1 MREAYPSPRESKFVK
16 LRGRSLSSGFFHL
29 PFLDLRICSDDLNS
43 LNCLNNWNV
52 LSPMI
57 WNFGDASVKHQKIKF
72 KPVEEN
78 MRLKDQVAIVTGAG
92 RNIGE
97 DVARLFVQE
106 GAKVA
111 VVDLDPG
118 RGSQVANDIN
128 SKNPGKAISVVCNV
142 ASPTSVDSMVQTVVK
157 QFGGV
162 DILVNNAAWTD
173 HKTIFDISEEEWDR
187 TMNVC
192 LRSVWYCTRAAA
204 KAMIDQKRKGR
215 IINIAST
222 SGHWGRKEATA
233 YTTAKAGVL
242 NLTRS
247 IAVQLAPEGIRVN
260 SVSPNRIGSPVGQQD
275 VPENR
280 FVKNLAGRR
289 GVPMDIAKAVLFL
302 VSDESDFIYAIDLP
316 VDGGALAIRD

>member
-1 MREAYPSPRESKFVK
+1 
-16 LRGRSLSSGFFHL
+16 
-29 PFLDLRICSDDLNS
+29 
-43 LNCLNNWNV
+43 
-52 LSPMI
+52 
-57 WNFGDASVKHQKIKF
+57 
-72 KPVEEN
+72 

-97 DVARLFVQE
+97 DISKLFVEE

-111 VVDLDPG
+111 VIDLDAS
-118 RGSQVANDIN
+118 RGSH
-128 SKNPGKAISVVCNV
+128 V
-142 ASPTSVDSMVQTVVK
+142 ASEINGKHSGRAMSTVCDVASASSVDAMVQSVVK
-157 QFGGV
+157 QFGGI

-173 HKTIFDISEEEWDR
+173 HKTIFDITEEEWDR

-204 KAMIDQKRKGR
+204 KVMIDQKRKGK

-260 SVSPNRIGSPVGQQD
+260 SISPNRIGSPVGQQD
-275 VPENR
+275 IPENR

-289 GVPMDIAKAVLFL
+289 GVPMDIAKAAVFL
-302 VSDESDFIYAIDLP
+302 ASDESEFIYAVDLP

>member
-1 MREAYPSPRESKFVK
+1 
-16 LRGRSLSSGFFHL
+16 
-29 PFLDLRICSDDLNS
+29 
-43 LNCLNNWNV
+43 
-52 LSPMI
+52 
-57 WNFGDASVKHQKIKF
+57 
-72 KPVEEN
+72 
-78 MRLKDQVAIVTGAG
+78 MRLQNQIAVVTGAG

-97 DVARLFVQE
+97 DVAKLMVQE

-111 VVDLDPG
+111 VVDLDQERG
-118 RGSQVANDIN
+118 RRVAVEINAAKAGS
-128 SKNPGKAISVVCNV
+128 AISVVCDV
-142 ASPTSVDSMVQTVVK
+142 ASAASVEKMVQTVVK
-157 QFGGV
+157 EFGGI

-173 HKTIFDISEEEWDR
+173 HKTLFDITEEEWDR
-187 TMNVC
+187 VMNVC
-192 LRSVWYCTRAAA
+192 LRSVWYCTRHVARV
-204 KAMIDQKRKGR
+204 MIDQKRNGK

-260 SVSPNRIGSPVGQQD
+260 SVSPNRIGSPVGQEE

-302 VSDESDFIYAIDLP
+302 ASDESDFIYAIDLP

>member
-1 MREAYPSPRESKFVK
+1 
-16 LRGRSLSSGFFHL
+16 
-29 PFLDLRICSDDLNS
+29 
-43 LNCLNNWNV
+43 
-52 LSPMI
+52 
-57 WNFGDASVKHQKIKF
+57 
-72 KPVEEN
+72 
-78 MRLKDQVAIVTGAG
+78 MRLKDQVAVVTGAG

-97 DVARLFVQE
+97 DISKLFVEE

-111 VVDLDPG
+111 VVDLDPS
-118 RGSQVANDIN
+118 RGSHVASEIN
-128 SKNPGKAISVVCNV
+128 AKHSGKAVSIVCDV
-142 ASPTSVDSMVQTVVK
+142 ASASSVDAMVQSVMK
-157 QFGGV
+157 QFGGI

-173 HKTIFDISEEEWDR
+173 HKTIFDITEEEWDR

-204 KAMIDQKRKGR
+204 KVMIEQKRKGK

-260 SVSPNRIGSPVGQQD
+260 SISPNRIGSPVGQQD
-275 VPENR
+275 IPENR
-280 FVKNLAGRR
+280 LVKNLAGRR
-289 GVPMDIAKAVLFL
+289 GLPLDIAKAAVFL
-302 VSDESDFIYAIDLP
+302 ASDESEFIYAVDLP

>member
-1 MREAYPSPRESKFVK
+1 
-16 LRGRSLSSGFFHL
+16 
-29 PFLDLRICSDDLNS
+29 
-43 LNCLNNWNV
+43 
-52 LSPMI
+52 
-57 WNFGDASVKHQKIKF
+57 
-72 KPVEEN
+72 
-78 MRLKDQVAIVTGAG
+78 MRLQNQIAVVTGAG

-97 DVARLFVQE
+97 DVSKLFVRE

-111 VVDLDPG
+111 VVDLDHG
-118 RGSQVANDIN
+118 RGSRVASEIN
-128 SKNPGKAISVVCNV
+128 ATQPGSAISVVCDV
-142 ASPTSVDSMVQTVVK
+142 ASPASVEKMVQTVVRE
-157 QFGGV
+157 FGGI
-162 DILVNNAAWTD
+162 DILINNAAWTD
-173 HKTIFDISEEEWDR
+173 HKTLFDITEEEWDR
-187 TMNVC
+187 VMNVC
-192 LRSVWYCTRAAA
+192 LRSVWYCTRHVA
-204 KAMIDQKRKGR
+204 KVMIEQKRKGK

-260 SVSPNRIGSPVGQQD
+260 SVSPNRIGSPVGQEE

-289 GVPMDIAKAVLFL
+289 GVPMDIAKAVVFL
-302 VSDESDFIYAIDLP
+302 ASDESDFIYAIDLP

>member
-1 MREAYPSPRESKFVK
+1 
-16 LRGRSLSSGFFHL
+16 
-29 PFLDLRICSDDLNS
+29 
-43 LNCLNNWNV
+43 
-52 LSPMI
+52 
-57 WNFGDASVKHQKIKF
+57 
-72 KPVEEN
+72 
-78 MRLKDQVAIVTGAG
+78 MRLQNQIAVVTGAG

-97 DVARLFVQE
+97 DVCKLFVQE

-111 VVDLDPG
+111 VVDLDQG
-118 RGSQVANDIN
+118 RGNRVASEIN
-128 SKNPGKAISVVCNV
+128 ATKPGSAISVVCDV
-142 ASPTSVDSMVQTVVK
+142 ASAVSVDQMIQTVVK
-157 QFGGV
+157 QFGAI

-173 HKTIFDISEEEWDR
+173 HKTLFDITEEEWDR
-187 TMNVC
+187 VMNVC
-192 LRSVWYCTRAAA
+192 LRSVWYCTRSAA
-204 KAMIDQKRKGR
+204 KVMIDQKRKGK

-242 NLTRS
+242 NFTRS

-260 SVSPNRIGSPVGQQD
+260 SVSPNRIGSPVGQEE

-289 GVPMDIAKAVLFL
+289 GVPMDIAKAVVFL
-302 VSDESDFIYAIDLP
+302 ASDESDFIYAIDLP

>member
-1 MREAYPSPRESKFVK
+1 
-16 LRGRSLSSGFFHL
+16 
-29 PFLDLRICSDDLNS
+29 
-43 LNCLNNWNV
+43 
-52 LSPMI
+52 
-57 WNFGDASVKHQKIKF
+57 
-72 KPVEEN
+72 
-78 MRLKDQVAIVTGAG
+78 
-92 RNIGE
+92 
-97 DVARLFVQE
+97 
-106 GAKVA
+106 
-111 VVDLDPG
+111 
-118 RGSQVANDIN
+118 
-128 SKNPGKAISVVCNV
+128 
-142 ASPTSVDSMVQTVVK
+142 MVQAVVK

-173 HKTIFDISEEEWDR
+173 HKTLFDITEEEWDR
-187 TMNVC
+187 AMNVC

-204 KAMIDQKRKGR
+204 KAMIDQKRQGK

-260 SVSPNRIGSPVGQQD
+260 SISPNRIGSPVGQQD

-289 GVPMDIAKAVLFL
+289 GVADGYRQSGG
-302 VSDESDFIYAIDLP
+302 VSCLRRVGLYLRRSICRWTAARWRF
-316 VDGGALAIRD
+316 AIRAGVSY

>member
-1 MREAYPSPRESKFVK
+1 MQREA
-16 LRGRSLSSGFFHL
+16 
-29 PFLDLRICSDDLNS
+29 ICLED
-43 LNCLNNWNV
+43 
-52 LSPMI
+52 
-57 WNFGDASVKHQKIKF
+57 F
-72 KPVEEN
+72 
-78 MRLKDQVAIVTGAG
+78 MRLKDQVAVVTGAG

-97 DVARLFVQE
+97 DISKLFVEE

-118 RGSQVANDIN
+118 RGKQVASEIN
-128 SKNPGKAISVVCNV
+128 GKHSGKALSIVCDVASASSVDAMVQSVV
-142 ASPTSVDSMVQTVVK
+142 K
-157 QFGGV
+157 EFGGI

-173 HKTIFDISEEEWDR
+173 HKTIFDITEEEWDR

-204 KAMIDQKRKGR
+204 KVMIQQKRKGK

-260 SVSPNRIGSPVGQQD
+260 SISPNRIGSPVGQQD
-275 VPENR
+275 IPENR

-289 GVPMDIAKAVLFL
+289 GVPMDIAKAAVFL
-302 VSDESDFIYAIDLP
+302 ASDESEFIYAVDLP

>member
-1 MREAYPSPRESKFVK
+1 
-16 LRGRSLSSGFFHL
+16 
-29 PFLDLRICSDDLNS
+29 
-43 LNCLNNWNV
+43 
-52 LSPMI
+52 
-57 WNFGDASVKHQKIKF
+57 
-72 KPVEEN
+72 
-78 MRLKDQVAIVTGAG
+78 MRLKDQVAVVTGAG

-97 DVARLFVQE
+97 DISKLFVEE

-118 RGSQVANDIN
+118 RGKQVASEIN
-128 SKNPGKAISVVCNV
+128 GKHSGKALSIVCDVASASSVDAMVQSVV
-142 ASPTSVDSMVQTVVK
+142 K
-157 QFGGV
+157 EFGGI

-173 HKTIFDISEEEWDR
+173 HKTIFDITEEEWDR

-204 KAMIDQKRKGR
+204 KVMIQQKRKGK

-260 SVSPNRIGSPVGQQD
+260 SISPNRIGSPVGQQD
-275 VPENR
+275 IPENR

-289 GVPMDIAKAVLFL
+289 GVPMDIAKAAVFL
-302 VSDESDFIYAIDLP
+302 ASDESEFIYAVDLP

>member
-1 MREAYPSPRESKFVK
+1 
-16 LRGRSLSSGFFHL
+16 
-29 PFLDLRICSDDLNS
+29 
-43 LNCLNNWNV
+43 
-52 LSPMI
+52 
-57 WNFGDASVKHQKIKF
+57 
-72 KPVEEN
+72 
-78 MRLKDQVAIVTGAG
+78 MRLQNQVAVVTGAG

-97 DVARLFVQE
+97 DVSKLFAQE

-111 VVDLDPG
+111 VVDLDQG
-118 RGSQVANDIN
+118 RGSRVASEIN
-128 SKNPGKAISVVCNV
+128 ATKPGTAISVVCDV
-142 ASPTSVDSMVQTVVK
+142 ASPASVDQMVQTVVK
-157 QFGGV
+157 QFGAI

-173 HKTIFDISEEEWDR
+173 HKTLFDITEEEWDR
-187 TMNVC
+187 VMNVC
-192 LRSVWYCTRAAA
+192 LRSVWYCTRSAA
-204 KAMIDQKRKGR
+204 KVMIDHKCQGK

-260 SVSPNRIGSPVGQQD
+260 SVSPNRIGSPVGQED

-289 GVPMDIAKAVLFL
+289 GVPMDIAKAVVFL
-302 VSDESDFIYAIDLP
+302 ASDESDFIYAIDLP

>member
-1 MREAYPSPRESKFVK
+1 
-16 LRGRSLSSGFFHL
+16 
-29 PFLDLRICSDDLNS
+29 
-43 LNCLNNWNV
+43 
-52 LSPMI
+52 
-57 WNFGDASVKHQKIKF
+57 
-72 KPVEEN
+72 
-78 MRLKDQVAIVTGAG
+78 MRLQNQIAVVTGAG

-97 DVARLFVQE
+97 DVSKLFARE

-111 VVDLDPG
+111 VVDLDQG
-118 RGSQVANDIN
+118 RGGRVASEIN
-128 SKNPGKAISVVCNV
+128 ATRPGSAISVVCDV
-142 ASPTSVDSMVQTVVK
+142 ASADSVDRMVQTVVK
-157 QFGGV
+157 QFGAI

-173 HKTIFDISEEEWDR
+173 HKTIFDITEEEWDR
-187 TMNVC
+187 VMNVC

-204 KAMIDQKRKGR
+204 KVMVEHKRKGK

-260 SVSPNRIGSPVGQQD
+260 SVSPNRIGSPVGQEEI
-275 VPENR
+275 PENR

-289 GVPMDIAKAVLFL
+289 GVPMDIAKAVVFL
-302 VSDESDFIYAIDLP
+302 ASDESDFIYAIDLP

>member
-1 MREAYPSPRESKFVK
+1 
-16 LRGRSLSSGFFHL
+16 
-29 PFLDLRICSDDLNS
+29 
-43 LNCLNNWNV
+43 
-52 LSPMI
+52 
-57 WNFGDASVKHQKIKF
+57 
-72 KPVEEN
+72 
-78 MRLKDQVAIVTGAG
+78 MRLQNQIAIVTGAG

-97 DVARLFVQE
+97 DVVRLFVQE

-111 VVDLDPG
+111 VVDLDQG
-118 RGSQVANDIN
+118 RGSRVAGDIN
-128 SKNPGKAISVVCNV
+128 ASKPGAAISVVCDV
-142 ASPTSVDSMVQTVVK
+142 SSADSVEKMVQTVVK
-157 QFGGV
+157 EFGGV

-173 HKTIFDISEEEWDR
+173 HKTLFDITEEEWDR
-187 TMNVC
+187 VMNVC
-192 LRSVWYCTRAAA
+192 LRSVWYCTRSAA
-204 KAMIDQKRKGR
+204 KVMIGQKRKGK

-260 SVSPNRIGSPVGQQD
+260 SVSPNRIGSPVGQEE

-289 GVPMDIAKAVLFL
+289 GVPMDIAKAVVFL
-302 VSDESDFIYAIDLP
+302 ASDESDFIYAIDLP

>member
-1 MREAYPSPRESKFVK
+1 VFASFRTASFAEWKF
-16 LRGRSLSSGFFHL
+16 GQASAMQQASI
-29 PFLDLRICSDDLNS
+29 FL
-43 LNCLNNWNV
+43 
-52 LSPMI
+52 
-57 WNFGDASVKHQKIKF
+57 
-72 KPVEEN
+72 EEP

-97 DVARLFVQE
+97 DVSKLFVDE

-118 RGSQVANDIN
+118 RGSKVAGEIN
-128 SKNPGKAISVVCNV
+128 AKNPGKAISVVCDV
-142 ASPTSVDSMVQTVVK
+142 ANAASVDSMVQTVVK

-173 HKTIFDISEEEWDR
+173 DKTLFDITEEEWDR

-192 LRSVWYCTRAAA
+192 MRSVWYCTRAAA
-204 KAMIDQKRKGR
+204 RVMIDQKRKGR
-215 IINIAST
+215 IVNVAST

-275 VPENR
+275 IPENR

-289 GVPMDIAKAVLFL
+289 GLPMDIAKAVVFL
-302 VSDESDFIYAIDLP
+302 VSDESEFIYAIDLP